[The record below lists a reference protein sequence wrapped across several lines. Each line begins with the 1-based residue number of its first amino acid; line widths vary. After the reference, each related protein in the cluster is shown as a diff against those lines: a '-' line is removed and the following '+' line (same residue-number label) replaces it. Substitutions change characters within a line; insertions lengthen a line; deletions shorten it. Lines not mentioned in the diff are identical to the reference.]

1 MSSDPASASYLS
13 DTSKYGYDFVVS
25 TTQASIN
32 SGLLEY
38 LDSDSLPE
46 MYICYYAD
54 SNANIVGEISLDDVK
69 EQSGFNPFDIPDGT
83 DYDDPR
89 ITALTTKAK
98 FIVGIRMKLGLPPDI
113 LPKDLP
119 KPVVEFGSSINDMTF
134 HMYCRECDVIQNS
147 PPSGFGGAGQWQVW
161 SQPRD
166 EAWYVETE
174 VSLVQK
180 DLDKSLDTPYLNQNP
195 TIQQQLRDQLENL
208 SGTAFSLS
216 QLLFDLETAKAKTV
230 PSFGGVGEKAQTVLN
245 ESYIKFYADDTAG
258 IPLVAVTATAE
269 TADSGSL
276 TLTSLDRQLTLN
288 DNDSRVSTLDFLCA
302 TDGHTQPAT
311 MPFTWNW
318 VAPADVNSESGVM
331 AINRNTFAAYLKD
344 QLVEMVRPAC
354 IAVEKVTVNGEWD
367 FLDAD
372 WSYYCLLAAGY
383 SPQTTTVL
391 TDASSPEAIHLEFNS
406 EKLDSAHL
414 DLWYS
419 KLWVKTKYTCDVS
432 FESTNIIRIV
442 QREVIWA
449 EVLVDSSGA
458 DGNIA
463 DYTLDETYSLS
474 VNQSGNLQLIT
485 ESSKQTNDSV
495 DPSVNGFLD
504 FFTGINDVFDGLEE
518 KFTGFASKEL
528 QQVSFKPMRSFV
540 FPGAQVFT
548 FNQPRFSNYGDLL
561 CGITYVKP
569 STQAAPARKALT
581 SSQAT
586 SHQLSASCE
595 LMQNY
600 VAGNLVSPTG
610 KFTALQTKA
619 GLSLVF
625 ALDTAGALHVF
636 EEQSGTTHTGW
647 QVRDLSSATLKNAF
661 ADRTDIVVRDF
672 DVAQSAI
679 DGSISLM
686 MAATVDEND
695 HLFVSLLNSSSDPS
709 WTSSPIWSPI
719 PFDAELSSSE
729 NTADSITITGMLFAE
744 VFSKKQYIIVD
755 TERGSGDAT
764 AKDITRY
771 VVNAAAAEGSRWVKA
786 DIPVDV
792 EETRYQSCVGRI
804 YGERIDGVYTSGQA
818 GESSQLV
825 YVPLENVYGDGPPEP
840 TRLSLPSGMHPTAIA
855 VARDANLDSDKFG
868 GTELYAVSDATLY
881 LYDTAA
887 QQQGTAPTALVT
899 NDSLSGTDTLF
910 AMMQDGVTTLWGKNG
925 NDVVYYLTCPNT
937 QLSVP
942 GAWSAP
948 VPLLT
953 GIERLSPY
961 VNLADG
967 GRTLFAA
974 GGGAIQEIVQKPST
988 AGSIWR
994 PQRITLAATAPTEPA
1009 LSFNSYTTTVQVV
1022 GTDKMPVRDASL
1034 AISAETSTPAYING
1048 LYYVLGGTPVT
1059 VKTDAMGTV
1068 TVIEATEDL
1077 QGTPL
1082 TVEIA
1087 DDSSTTPL
1095 VVRPLDTA
1103 WKKLSQLNSTENLR
1117 AAKVPTDTV
1126 AGGVLGSTETTS
1138 LVNSAA
1144 DDSDVQATA
1153 AAMDQLGTTWS
1164 SIQSGTTRALVR
1176 NRGVVPATFYQGRS
1190 GNNRRGLFDWIAM
1203 AAGDLFRWLETGVEA
1218 MVEVIKDAATEA
1230 WHFIA
1235 HIAGEVYAAVLD
1247 TVEAIVG
1254 AVKWLFNAIKTA
1266 IEAII
1271 RFVQF
1276 LFEWDDI
1283 RRTKNILHNLVILGT
1298 KNQISQLSQI
1308 KTDFN
1313 SSVAAVEQSV
1323 NSWAGFEEWSKLGDP
1338 ASETAA
1344 GSSANPAEG
1353 QTSASQLLSSHFRN
1367 HASDL
1372 TIISDAPSAS
1382 VAEDLVTKLLD
1393 ALSAE
1398 GEVLGDFYSRLK
1410 SLATDFSSLS
1420 IEEVLRRLAGI
1431 FVDGVLSSAQ
1441 VVVDALIDFIQSFAD
1456 EAMSL
1461 LDAKLHIPVISDIL
1475 NFLGVPDISFL
1486 DLFMWIGAV
1495 AYTVVYKVVNN
1506 EPPFPDDD
1514 NSAAL
1519 IAASSWDE
1527 LEQLLSSTS
1536 TAPRALSPTVQ
1547 QSIFTS
1553 ANAMSGMILFIGNI
1567 VLALEAEAP
1576 TAGNTLSS
1584 LAAVIKLIVVASV
1597 GAGNLLAPK
1606 DPIKDSGMKV
1616 LSRVCFGL
1624 DIATSFL
1631 GFTPVYGKLATTT
1644 SKFPDL
1650 LPSDGRA
1657 VSAVFKSLLLIPK
1670 LMVTS
1675 YHLYELTSEEAGAA
1689 RSAAIVGEVA
1699 NLTGAVAT
1707 ISYAAAVNDKE
1718 LESRQ
1723 VPIGVMALCVDLWSG
1738 LLVADALIH

>member
-46 MYICYYAD
+46 MYICYHAD
-54 SNANIVGEISLDDVK
+54 ANANIVGEISLDDVK
-69 EQSGFNPFDIPDGT
+69 EQSGYSPFDIPDGT

-119 KPVVEFGSSINDMTF
+119 KPVVEFGSSINDITF
-134 HMYCRECDVIQNS
+134 HMFLRECDVIQNS
-147 PPSGFGGAGQWQVW
+147 PASGFGGAGQWQVW

-180 DLDKSLDTPYLNQNP
+180 ELDKSLDTPYLNENP
-195 TIQQQLRDQLENL
+195 AIQQQLRDQLENL
-208 SGTAFSLS
+208 SGTTFSLS
-216 QLLFDLETAKAKTV
+216 QLLFDLATAKAKTV

-269 TADSGSL
+269 PADGGSL
-276 TLTSLDRQLTLN
+276 TVTSLERQLTLN
-288 DNDSRVSTLDFLCA
+288 DSDSRVSTLVFLCA

-318 VAPADVNSESGVM
+318 VAPADVDSESGVM
-331 AINRNTFAAYLKD
+331 AINRNTFAEYLKD
-344 QLVEMVRPAC
+344 HLMEMVRPAC
-354 IAVEKVTVNGEWD
+354 MSVDKLTVNALWNGVNPE
-367 FLDAD
+367 F
-372 WSYYCLLAAGY
+372 YYNCSIVAGY
-383 SPQTTTVL
+383 SPQTATVF
-391 TDASSPEAIHLEFNS
+391 TDASDSKAIHLEFSS

-414 DLWYS
+414 ALYYS
-419 KLWVKTKYTCDVS
+419 KLWVKSNYTCDVS
-432 FESTNIIRIV
+432 FEGTNTIHIV
-442 QREVIWA
+442 QRAVIWA
-449 EVLVDSSGA
+449 EVLVDSSGT

-463 DYTLDETYSLS
+463 DYTLEETYSLS
-474 VNQSGNLQLIT
+474 VDQAGNLQLVP
-485 ESSKQTNDSV
+485 ESSKQTNNSV
-495 DPSVNGFLD
+495 DPSVNGFID
-504 FFTGINDVFDGLEE
+504 YFTSINEVFDKLEDT
-518 KFTGFASKEL
+518 FSGFAADEL
-528 QQVSFKPMRSFV
+528 QQVSFKPMRNFV

-548 FNQPRFSNYGDLL
+548 FHQPRFSNYGDLL
-561 CGITYVKP
+561 CDITYVKP

-581 SSQAT
+581 SSQDV

-600 VAGNLVSPTG
+600 VAGSLVSPTG
-610 KFTALQTKA
+610 KFTALQTQA

-625 ALDTAGALHVF
+625 ALDTAGVLHVF

-647 QVRDLSSATLKNAF
+647 QLRDLSTKTLQNAF
-661 ADRTDIVVRDF
+661 PNQANVVVRDF
-672 DVAQSAI
+672 DVAQSAM
-679 DGSISLM
+679 DGSIGLM
-686 MAATVDEND
+686 MAATVNGTDQ
-695 HLFVSLLNSSSDPS
+695 LFVSLLNSSSDSS

-719 PFDAELSSSE
+719 PFDAESSSSD
-729 NTADSITITGMLFAE
+729 NTSSSLIITGMLFAE
-744 VFSKKQYIIVD
+744 VFSEKQYIIVD
-755 TERGSGDAT
+755 TERVSGDAAT
-764 AKDITRY
+764 KDITRY
-771 VVNAAAAEGSRWVKA
+771 VVHPTADEGSRWIKA

-804 YGERIDGVYTSGQA
+804 HGERIDGVYTSGQA

-840 TRLSLPSGMHPTAIA
+840 TRLSLPSDMHPTAIA
-855 VARDANLDSDKFG
+855 VARDADVDSDQFG
-868 GTELYAVSDATLY
+868 GTELYAVSGATLY

-887 QQQGTAPTALVT
+887 QQQGLAPAALVT
-899 NDSLSGTDTLF
+899 NDFLSGTDTLF
-910 AMMQDGVTTLWGKNG
+910 AMMHDGVTTLWGKNG

-967 GRTLFAA
+967 GRTVFAA
-974 GGGAIQEIVQKPST
+974 GGGAIQKIVQKPST

-1022 GTDKMPVRDASL
+1022 GTDKMPAREVSL

-1048 LYYVLGGTPVT
+1048 LYYVLGDTPVI

-1082 TVEIA
+1082 TVKVV

-1117 AAKVPTDTV
+1117 AAKVPTEIV

-1138 LVNSAA
+1138 LVDSAA
-1144 DDSDVQATA
+1144 EESDVQATA

-1164 SIQSGTTRALVR
+1164 SIQSGDTRALVK
-1176 NRGVVPATFYQGRS
+1176 NRGVVPATYYQGRP
-1190 GNNRRGLFDWIAM
+1190 GNNGRGLFDWIGM

-1218 MVEVIKDAATEA
+1218 IVEVIKDAATEA
-1230 WHFIA
+1230 WHFVA

-1283 RRTKNILHNLVILGT
+1283 RRTKNILHNIVTLFT
-1298 KNQISQLSQI
+1298 RDQISQLSQI
-1308 KTDFN
+1308 KADFN
-1313 SSVAAVEQSV
+1313 SSVSAVEQSV
-1323 NSWAGFEEWSKLGDP
+1323 NSWAGIEDWSKLGDP

-1353 QTSASQLLSSHFRN
+1353 QTSGSQLLSSHFRN

-1372 TIISDAPSAS
+1372 SIVGDAPSAS
-1382 VAEDLVTKLLD
+1382 VTEDLVTKLLD

-1410 SLATDFSSLS
+1410 TLATDFSSLS

-1456 EAMSL
+1456 EAMAL
-1461 LDAKLHIPVISDIL
+1461 LDTKLHIPVISEIL
-1475 NFLGVPDISFL
+1475 NLLGVPDISFL
-1486 DLFMWIGAV
+1486 DIFMWIGAV
-1495 AYTVVYKVVNN
+1495 AYTVVYKVINN

-1519 IAASSWDE
+1519 IGASSWDE
-1527 LEQLLSSTS
+1527 LEQLFSSTVTS
-1536 TAPRALSPTVQ
+1536 PRALSQTTQ
-1547 QSIFTS
+1547 QSIYVS
-1553 ANAMSGMILFIGNI
+1553 ANAMSGMVLFIGNI
-1567 VLALEAEAP
+1567 ALFMEAQAP
-1576 TAGNTLSS
+1576 TAGNTLSG
-1584 LAAVIKLIVVASV
+1584 LVAVIKLIVVASV
-1597 GAGNLLAPK
+1597 GASNLLAPK
-1606 DPIKDSGMKV
+1606 DPIQDSGMKV

-1631 GFTPVYGKLATTT
+1631 GFTPVYGKLAATT

-1657 VSAVFKSLLLIPK
+1657 VGAVFKALLLIPK
-1670 LMVTS
+1670 LMATS

-1699 NLTGAVAT
+1699 NLTGAVVT
-1707 ISYAAAVNDKE
+1707 VSYAAAVNDKE
-1718 LESRQ
+1718 LASRQ
-1723 VPIGVMALCVDLWSG
+1723 VPIGVMTLCVDLWSG
-1738 LLVADALIH
+1738 LLVAESMIH

>member
-54 SNANIVGEISLDDVK
+54 GNANVVGEISLDDVK
-69 EQSGFNPFDIPDGT
+69 EQSGYNPFDIPDGT

-113 LPKDLP
+113 LPKDL
-119 KPVVEFGSSINDMTF
+119 KPVVEFGSSINDITF
-134 HMYCRECDVIQNS
+134 HMFLRECDVIQNS
-147 PPSGFGGAGQWQVW
+147 PPSAFGGTGQWQVW

-166 EAWYVETE
+166 KAWYVETE

-180 DLDKSLDTPYLNQNP
+180 ELDKSLDTPYLNENP
-195 TIQQQLRDQLENL
+195 VIQQQLRDQLENL
-208 SGTAFSLS
+208 SGTTFSLS
-216 QLLFDLETAKAKTV
+216 QLLFDLATAKAKTI
-230 PSFGGVGEKAQTVLN
+230 PSFGGVGEKAQSVLDK
-245 ESYIKFYADDTAG
+245 SYIKFYADDTAG

-269 TADSGSL
+269 PADGGSL
-276 TLTSLDRQLTLN
+276 TVTSLE
-288 DNDSRVSTLDFLCA
+288 
-302 TDGHTQPAT
+302 PT

-318 VAPADVNSESGVM
+318 VAPADVDSESGVM
-331 AINRNTFAAYLKD
+331 AINRNTFAEYLKD
-344 QLVEMVRPAC
+344 HLMEMVRPAC
-354 IAVEKVTVNGEWD
+354 MSVDKLTVNALWNGVNPE
-367 FLDAD
+367 F
-372 WSYYCLLAAGY
+372 YYKCSIVAGY
-383 SPQTTTVL
+383 SPQTATVF
-391 TDASSPEAIHLEFNS
+391 TDASDSKAIHLEFSS

-414 DLWYS
+414 ALYYS
-419 KLWVKTKYTCDVS
+419 KLWVKSNYTCDVS
-432 FESTNIIRIV
+432 FEGTNTIHIV
-442 QREVIWA
+442 QRAVIWA
-449 EVLVDSSGA
+449 EVLVDSSGT

-463 DYTLDETYSLS
+463 DYTLEETYSLS
-474 VNQSGNLQLIT
+474 VDQAGNLQLVP
-485 ESSKQTNDSV
+485 ESSKQTNNSV
-495 DPSVNGFLD
+495 DPSVNGFINY
-504 FFTGINDVFDGLEE
+504 FTSINEVFDDLEE
-518 KFTGFASKEL
+518 TFSGFAADEL
-528 QQVSFKPMRSFV
+528 QQVSFKPMRNFV

-548 FNQPRFSNYGDLL
+548 FHQPRFSNYGDLL
-561 CGITYVKP
+561 CDITYVKP

-581 SSQAT
+581 SSQNV

-600 VAGNLVSPTG
+600 VAGSLVSPTG
-610 KFTALQTKA
+610 KFKALQTKA

-647 QVRDLSSATLKNAF
+647 QVRDLSSTTLQNAF
-661 ADRTDIVVRDF
+661 PDQTNVVVRDF
-672 DVAQSAI
+672 DVAQSAM
-679 DGSISLM
+679 DGSIGLM
-686 MAATVDEND
+686 MAATVNGTDQ
-695 HLFVSLLNSSSDPS
+695 LFVSLLNSSSDPS

-719 PFDAELSSSE
+719 PFDAESSSSD
-729 NTADSITITGMLFAE
+729 NTADTLTITGMLFAE

-755 TERGSGDAT
+755 TERVSGDAAT
-764 AKDITRY
+764 KDITRY
-771 VVNAAAAEGSRWVKA
+771 VVHPTAEEGSRWVKA

-792 EETRYQSCVGRI
+792 EETAYQSCVGRI

-840 TRLSLPSGMHPTAIA
+840 TRLSLPTDMHPTAIA
-855 VARDANLDSDKFG
+855 VARDADPKSDQFG
-868 GTELYAVSDATLY
+868 GTELYAVSGATLY

-887 QQQGTAPTALVT
+887 QQQGLAPAALVT

-910 AMMQDGVTTLWGKNG
+910 AMMHDGVTTVWGKNG
-925 NDVVYYLTCPNT
+925 NDVVYYLTCTNT

-961 VNLADG
+961 VNLVDG
-967 GRTLFAA
+967 GRTIFAA
-974 GGGAIQEIVQKPST
+974 GGGAIQKIVQKPST

-1022 GTDKMPVRDASL
+1022 GTDKMPAREASL
-1034 AISAETSTPAYING
+1034 DISAETSTPAYING
-1048 LYYVLGGTPVT
+1048 LYYVLSDTPVT

-1082 TVEIA
+1082 TVKVL

-1103 WKKLSQLNSTENLR
+1103 WKKLSQLNSTESLR

-1138 LVNSAA
+1138 LVDSAT
-1144 DDSDVQATA
+1144 DDSDLQATA

-1164 SIQSGTTRALVR
+1164 SIQSGTTRALVK
-1176 NRGVVPATFYQGRS
+1176 NRV
-1190 GNNRRGLFDWIAM
+1190 
-1203 AAGDLFRWLETGVEA
+1203 
-1218 MVEVIKDAATEA
+1218 
-1230 WHFIA
+1230 WHFVA

-1283 RRTKNILHNLVILGT
+1283 RRTKNILHNIVTLVT
-1298 KNQISQLSQI
+1298 RDQISQLSQI
-1308 KTDFN
+1308 KADFN

-1323 NSWAGFEEWSKLGDP
+1323 NSWAGIEDWSKLGDP

-1344 GSSANPAEG
+1344 GSSANPVEG
-1353 QTSASQLLSSHFRN
+1353 QTSGSQLLSSHFRN

-1372 TIISDAPSAS
+1372 SIVGDAPSTS
-1382 VAEDLVTKLLD
+1382 VTEDLVTKLLD

-1398 GEVLGDFYSRLK
+1398 GKVLGDFYDRLK
-1410 SLATDFSSLS
+1410 TLASDFSSLS

-1461 LDAKLHIPVISDIL
+1461 LDTKLHIPVISDIL
-1475 NFLGVPDISFL
+1475 NHLGVPDISFL

-1495 AYTVVYKVVNN
+1495 AYTVVYKVINN

-1519 IAASSWDE
+1519 IAANSWDE
-1527 LEQLLSSTS
+1527 LEQLFSSTVTS
-1536 TAPRALSPTVQ
+1536 PRALSQTTQ
-1547 QSIFTS
+1547 QFIYVS
-1553 ANAMSGMILFIGNI
+1553 ANFMSGMVLFIGNI
-1567 VLALEAEAP
+1567 ALFMEAQAP
-1576 TAGNTLSS
+1576 TAGNTLSG
-1584 LAAVIKLIVVASV
+1584 LVAVIKLIVVASV
-1597 GAGNLLAPK
+1597 GASNLLAPK
-1606 DPIKDSGMKV
+1606 DPIQDSGMKV

-1631 GFTPVYGKLATTT
+1631 GFTPIYGKLAATT
-1644 SKFPDL
+1644 SKFPNL

-1657 VSAVFKSLLLIPK
+1657 VGAVFKALLLIPK
-1670 LMVTS
+1670 LMATS

-1699 NLTGAVAT
+1699 NLTGAVVT
-1707 ISYAAAVNDKE
+1707 VSYAAAVNDEE
-1718 LESRQ
+1718 LASRQ
-1723 VPIGVMALCVDLWSG
+1723 VPIGVMTLCVDLWSG
-1738 LLVADALIH
+1738 LLVAESMIH